1 MVWPAIIAAG
11 ATLLGSAYQADQ
23 NKKEARRNRDF
34 QERLS
39 NTAYQRSMAD
49 LEAAGLNPI
58 LAAGAPASTPSG
70 SVASIDNPRLEN
82 AVQTGINAATAK
94 QSIEQSKAEEALIR
108 EKEKTERLSQDLVR
122 HQAEQSATQA
132 ELNTSNSRLTTARAI
147 KEERYNPAHDLIGD
161 MVESGIDFA
170 RSSAREF
177 QEELPNLKK
186 LPARTLDA
194 IERKIDEAVES
205 AKRKFRRK

>member
-11 ATLLGSAYQADQ
+11 ASLLGSAYQADQ
-23 NKKEARRNRDF
+23 NKKEARRNREF

-108 EKEKTERLSQDLVR
+108 EKEKTERLNQDLVR

-132 ELNTSNSRLTTARAI
+132 ELNTSNAKLTTARAI

-205 AKRKFRRK
+205 AKRKYRRK